1 MPWRQSAGHKSSNI
15 QTTTLKYEGVCV
27 CVWGGGGGGGGGGGC
42 VGLGGVMVPEHLMWF
57 RANNFG
63 KDCT

>member
-27 CVWGGGGGGGGGGGC
+27 CGGGSGWL
-42 VGLGGVMVPEHLMWF
+42 GLGGVMVPERLMWF

>member
-27 CVWGGGGGGGGGGGC
+27 CVCVGGGGGGGG
-42 VGLGGVMVPEHLMWF
+42 E
-57 RANNFG
+57 
-63 KDCT
+63 

>member
-1 MPWRQSAGHKSSNI
+1 M
-15 QTTTLKYEGVCV
+15 CV
-27 CVWGGGGGGGGGGGC
+27 CGGGGGGGGG
-42 VGLGGVMVPEHLMWF
+42 VLGLGGVMVPEHLMWF